1 MSKVSLYPGPLHQMG
16 QTLTKGKIKNKR
28 KPKFDSKE
36 EYFIKNGGILLEK
49 QVALS
54 RGHHKGDGQLKIFS
68 SKDIEKA
75 TNNHNPDHFSATDGH
90 YIFYRATIDDRDV
103 AIKAPS
109 EPEPKPELMDHSLT
123 AASTV
128 MVMNH
133 ANIIKLYGCCLET
146 FIPIVVY
153 EFPPCANLF
162 DHFHSNVA
170 SNQRGIT
177 WIDRLRVATGTAY
190 ALSYMHTA
198 LPKPVV
204 HRNVKSLSVFF
215 DDSFRAILANFGYSV
230 SITPGENT
238 KGWPVKGTPG
248 YLDPEYVETREVTD
262 KCDVYSFGV
271 LLLEL
276 LTRRPPCVMAENG
289 IDLVSMF
296 ISMVE
301 KNLMMEIIDS
311 EVLLQ
316 ASRDDIQ
323 RVAQLALKCVAKE
336 GVRRPTMVEVV
347 RELWLMQDQH

>member
-1 MSKVSLYPGPLHQMG
+1 MG
-16 QTLTKGKIKNKR
+16 QTLTKGKIKSKR

-49 QVALS
+49 QFALS
-54 RGHHKGDGQLKIFS
+54 QGHHKGVGQLKIFS

-75 TNNHNPDHFSATDGH
+75 TNNYNPNYLSGTDGNK
-90 YIFYRATIDDRDV
+90 YILYRATIDDRAV
-103 AIKAPS
+103 AIKAPF
-109 EPEPKPELMDHSLT
+109 EPEPKPELRDLSLT

-133 ANIIKLYGCCLET
+133 DNMIKLYGCCLET
-146 FIPIVVY
+146 FVPILVY

-162 DHFHSNVA
+162 DHLHTNIA
-170 SNQRGIT
+170 SNKRVIT
-177 WIDRLRVATGTAY
+177 WIDHLRVATGTAY

-204 HRNVKSLSVFF
+204 HRNVKSLSIFF
-215 DDSFRAILANFGYSV
+215 DDSFRAILTNFGYSV

-289 IDLVSMF
+289 IDLVSVF
-296 ISMVE
+296 VSMVE
-301 KNLMMEIIDS
+301 KNCMMEIIDS
-311 EVLLQ
+311 EVLVQ

-323 RVAQLALKCVAKE
+323 RVAQLVLKCVAKE
-336 GVRRPTMVEVV
+336 GVQRPTMVEVV
-347 RELWLMQDQH
+347 RELWLMQDQSIE